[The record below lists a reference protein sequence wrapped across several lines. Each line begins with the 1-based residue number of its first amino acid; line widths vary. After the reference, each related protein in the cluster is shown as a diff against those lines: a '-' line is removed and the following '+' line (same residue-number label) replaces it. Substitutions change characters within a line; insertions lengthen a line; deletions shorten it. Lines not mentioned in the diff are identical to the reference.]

1 MLKSVT
7 NYIIVFILVLG
18 GAAAIPFFSG
28 EAHASSDA
36 SIDINVK
43 KELAAGIEASSSLM
57 TVPDTQT
64 KPADMNSSAQTI
76 QQYSELKESE
86 VNKLFE
92 RFGFNHVVQSSIM
105 FYSDKKKSFSKSL
118 GLASRYIKDMSAVF
132 IEKGM
137 PAELAFLPLI
147 ESGYIN
153 HASSDR
159 SASGIWQFIPS
170 TARRYGLK
178 IDSWVDERRD
188 PVKATVA
195 ASEYLSDMYEKFGS
209 WNLALAAYNAG
220 EGKIDM
226 AIKQNKGD
234 DYWKMRGTGYIT
246 EETKRF
252 IPSFVAA
259 AAIATYPEKYGF
271 YSIDHAEPLQYDE
284 VVIKASMDLNT
295 VAEFTGAGAADIKDL
310 NPELKSWCTP
320 LNVSEYTLRIP
331 AGTKESFLSRIAG
344 AADDEPFYVRTY
356 RVAKGD
362 TLGKIAKMFH
372 SSVQAIID
380 MNSLGKN
387 AVIVAGRDILVPV
400 NRAEQIKAGKVVSL
414 KPLSKCRNL

>member
-1 MLKSVT
+1 M
-7 NYIIVFILVLG
+7 N
-18 GAAAIPFFSG
+18 
-28 EAHASSDA
+28 
-36 SIDINVK
+36 
-43 KELAAGIEASSSLM
+43 KELSVIEASSSLM
-57 TVPDTQT
+57 TPDALTE
-64 KPADMNSSAQTI
+64 PADVNISSQAI
-76 QQYSELKESE
+76 REYSELKESE
-86 VNKLFE
+86 INKLFE
-92 RFGFNHVVQSSIM
+92 RFGFNKVVQGSIM
-105 FYSDKKKSFSKSL
+105 FYSDKKRSFSKSL

-153 HASSDR
+153 HASSDK

-188 PVKATVA
+188 PVKSTVA
-195 ASEYLSDMYEKFGS
+195 ASEYLSDMYDKFGS

-220 EGKIDM
+220 EGKIGM
-226 AIKQNKGD
+226 AIKQNKDD

-271 YSIDHAEPLQYDE
+271 DSIDHAEPLRYDE
-284 VVIKASMDLNT
+284 VVIKASMDLST
-295 VAEFTGAGAADIKDL
+295 VADFTGAGVEDIKDL

-331 AGTKESFLSRIAG
+331 AGTKESFLGRIAE
-344 AADDEPFYVRTY
+344 ATDDELFYVRVY
-356 RVAKGD
+356 RVAAGD

-380 MNSLGKN
+380 INSLGKN

-400 NRAEQIKAGKVVSL
+400 NRAEQIKAGKVVYL
-414 KPLSKCRNL
+414 KPLGKCKSL

>member
-1 MLKSVT
+1 M
-7 NYIIVFILVLG
+7 
-18 GAAAIPFFSG
+18 
-28 EAHASSDA
+28 
-36 SIDINVK
+36 DINVN
-43 KELAAGIEASSSLM
+43 KELATVIEASSSLM
-57 TVPDTQT
+57 TATD
-64 KPADMNSSAQTI
+64 AQTAPVDVI
-76 QQYSELKESE
+76 ISSQTTQEYSEQKESE
-86 VNKLFE
+86 INGLFE
-92 RFGFNHVVQSSIM
+92 RFGFNKVVQGSIM

-118 GLASRYIKDMSAVF
+118 GLASRYIKEMSAVF

-147 ESGYIN
+147 ESGYRN
-153 HASSDR
+153 HASSDK

-188 PVKATVA
+188 PVKSTVA
-195 ASEYLSDMYEKFGS
+195 ASEYLSDMYDKFGS

-220 EGKIDM
+220 EGKIGM

-271 YSIDHAEPLQYDE
+271 DSIDHAKPLIYDE
-284 VVIKASMDLNT
+284 VVIKASMDLST
-295 VAEFTGAGAADIKDL
+295 VAEFTGAGVEDIKDL

-320 LNVSEYTLRIP
+320 LNVSEYNLRIP
-331 AGTKESFLSRIAG
+331 AGTKESFLSRIAE
-344 AADDEPFYVRTY
+344 ATEDELFYVKVY
-356 RVAKGD
+356 RVAAGD

-380 MNSLGKN
+380 INSLGKD

-400 NRAEQIKAGKVVSL
+400 NRAEQLKAGKVVYL